1 MIHFLDSSAL
11 VKRYVHERGSEVV
24 AALFR
29 GRREIAVARV
39 AELEVNAALA
49 KRVRAGDLKLGEAQ
63 RHALALGVDLDGFR
77 VVELRPPVLSIA
89 NGLVWQRAL
98 RAYDALQLAAALRLT
113 RATGLALTFWCA
125 DAHLCEAAVAE
136 GLRSGA
142 V

>member
-1 MIHFLDSSAL
+1 VIHFLDSSAL
-11 VKRYVHERGSEVV
+11 VKRYVRERGSDVV

-29 GRREIAVARV
+29 GRKELAVARI
-39 AELEVNAALA
+39 AELEVNSAFA
-49 KRVRAGDLKLGEAQ
+49 KRVRAGDLELGEAQ
-63 RHALALGVDLDGFR
+63 RHALSLGADVDGFH
-77 VVELRPPVLSIA
+77 VVELRPPVLQIA
-89 NGLVWQRAL
+89 NALVWRRAL

-113 RATGLALTFWCA
+113 RATGLALTFWCS